1 MVGQESSPCKPSL
14 LPILVEV
21 FFIFHDGVR
30 KMLVVTP
37 VGPRKRVT
45 KEESA
50 YQEAV
55 VLTDCS

>member
-1 MVGQESSPCKPSL
+1 
-14 LPILVEV
+14 
-21 FFIFHDGVR
+21 
-30 KMLVVTP
+30 MLVVTP